1 MHTDAVTGKALTASA
16 KGGNMFKI
24 HSDYK
29 PTGDQP
35 KAIAEVVEALPI
47 TTSVCKMQSI
57 LFSIERRVR
66 DV

>member
-29 PTGDQP
+29 PTGTNQ
-35 KAIAEVVEALPI
+35 KQLLRLLRLCRLQRQYE
-47 TTSVCKMQSI
+47 MQNI
-57 LFSIERRVR
+57 LY
-66 DV
+66 